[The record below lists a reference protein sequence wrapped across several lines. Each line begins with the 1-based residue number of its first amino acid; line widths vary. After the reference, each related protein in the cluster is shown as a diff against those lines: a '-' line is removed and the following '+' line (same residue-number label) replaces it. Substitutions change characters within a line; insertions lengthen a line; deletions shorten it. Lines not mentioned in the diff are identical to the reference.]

1 MLSSILA
8 PYTSCVYCTGA
19 TTLAAPDAD
28 GDAEA
33 PADELLSKVYFAIL
47 AIYMPPKVA
56 VAAVWIA
63 PNIKE
68 AGAGNAIEEVQAAII
83 PLNIDIIA

>member
-1 MLSSILA
+1 
-8 PYTSCVYCTGA
+8 
-19 TTLAAPDAD
+19 
-28 GDAEA
+28 
-33 PADELLSKVYFAIL
+33 
-47 AIYMPPKVA
+47 MPPKVA

>member
-1 MLSSILA
+1 
-8 PYTSCVYCTGA
+8 
-19 TTLAAPDAD
+19 
-28 GDAEA
+28 
-33 PADELLSKVYFAIL
+33 L
-47 AIYMPPKVA
+47 AIYIPPKVA